1 MKTSLLILVFFF
13 SFLCQGQA
21 KKELEDQITDL
32 NNSVSALTANNDKLK
47 QDKNQLEQQL
57 TKLQTTINECQS
69 KYAEVQ
75 EIGLKQIKQVAELT
89 QKMDSL
95 LQGINTASSVPHES
109 AKLINFTNANA
120 KFTVPQGKTWAIHDA
135 FVIHS
140 NDGNSYYILIK
151 SLNGILMTDLSKNI
165 YGKGLYYSNALANPT
180 LPILLPENTV
190 FELIVYTKY
199 DNGQRALY
207 DGQAF
212 LNYIESE
219 N

>member
-1 MKTSLLILVFFF
+1 MKTNLLISVFFF
-13 SFLCQGQA
+13 SFLSLGQA

-32 NNSVSALTANNDKLK
+32 NNSVSALTAKNDKLK
-47 QDKNQLEQQL
+47 QDKTQLEQQL

-95 LQGINTASSVPHES
+95 LLAINTASSVPHES

-135 FVIHS
+135 FLTEPLS
-140 NDGNSYYILIK
+140 RDSYTIFIK
-151 SLNGILMTDLSKNI
+151 SINGILMTDFSKNL
-165 YGKGLYYSNALANPT
+165 YGKHLYASS
-180 LPILLPENTV
+180 LPIFLPENTV
-190 FELIVYTKY
+190 FELIVLKIADD
-199 DNGQRALY
+199 DNRAMLY